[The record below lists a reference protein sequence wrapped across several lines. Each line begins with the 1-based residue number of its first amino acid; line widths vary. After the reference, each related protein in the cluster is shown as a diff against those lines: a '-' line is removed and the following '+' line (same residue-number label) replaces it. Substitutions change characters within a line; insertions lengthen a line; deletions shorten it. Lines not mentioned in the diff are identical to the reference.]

1 MSHASFLV
9 KILSFLLTMHMSA
22 KAQDVD
28 LELLLAVDASGSV
41 SQAEFELQLGGI
53 ARAFRDPEIVRV
65 IETGSL
71 GRIAV
76 SLMLWSDGRSRKVN
90 SKWVIVDGPL
100 SAEIFAQ
107 TTLAQIKRRKSFLG
121 RGGTGIGAAIGH
133 GVKLIERNGIDA
145 TRRVIDVSGDGHETP
160 LVFGEAMALP
170 EALRRARRM
179 DVTINGLAIL
189 SDDPNLLTYYK
200 GRVIRGPASF
210 AIAAD
215 GFEDFARAI
224 KIKLLREIGL
234 VIGAPSRRGTV
245 ETAGYSHLPATLTKE

>member
-1 MSHASFLV
+1 MDLIARLIKFLAV
-9 KILSFLLTMHMSA
+9 VLVSQAPA

-53 ARAFRDPEIVRV
+53 ANAFRDPEIVRA

-71 GRIAV
+71 ERIAV

-90 SKWVIVDGPL
+90 SDWVIVDGPL
-100 SAEIFAQ
+100 TAELFAQ
-107 TTLAQIKRRKSFLG
+107 TVLAQVKRRKSFLG

-133 GVKLIERNGIDA
+133 GVKLIERNGISA
-145 TRRVIDVSGDGHETP
+145 IRRVIDVSGDGHETP
-160 LVFGEAMALP
+160 LAFGEAMALP
-170 EALRRARRM
+170 EALRRARRG

-200 GRVIRGPASF
+200 ARVIRGPASF

-224 KIKLLREIGL
+224 KIKLLREIRL
-234 VIGAPSRRGTV
+234 VIGAPKGLEV
-245 ETAGYSHLPATLTKE
+245 GETAG